1 MTPRRSSRAPRPG
14 LPEATT
20 DPFDDAL
27 TGRVL
32 TELLDRSHL
41 MAPADLARQLTDVAR
56 PLGFSA
62 VRVYLADLQQQR
74 LRAMPDGMGPEPPPL
89 MIDSTLAGR
98 AFQTISIQCT
108 ATEEGTGE
116 HRLWVPLV
124 NGTERL
130 GVMEMSVAPR
140 PAGDAGMADLLD
152 VSLDEKL
159 MLERCRTLG
168 ALAALII
175 ESKSVYCDT
184 YADIQRSREMTV
196 QAEMVWAFMVPRT
209 FATGRVLL
217 AAALEPAY
225 EVGGDAFEYSML
237 GDHLHVSIFDSVGHD
252 LTAGLISSVAM
263 ASCRTARR
271 SGRGLPEMAARAD
284 QAIADQFGASR
295 FATALLCDLD
305 TTTGEFRWLPCGH
318 PPPLL
323 IRDTRVVK
331 ELVREPRVPLGL
343 TRDHCGDDLAGVST
357 EQLQPGDRL
366 LLYTDGVVEGRAPDG
381 REFGLARLGDFVI
394 RHSAEGLP
402 APETLRRLNRA
413 ILDYQQ
419 GRVRDDVTV
428 VLVEWLPQ
436 DPERELTI

>member
-1 MTPRRSSRAPRPG
+1 
-14 LPEATT
+14 
-20 DPFDDAL
+20 
-27 TGRVL
+27 V
-32 TELLDRSHL
+32 
-41 MAPADLARQLTDVAR
+41 APADLARQLTEAAR

-62 VRVYLADLQQQR
+62 VRIYLADLQQQR
-74 LRAMPDGMGPEPPPL
+74 LRAMPDGHGPEPSQL
-89 MIDSTLAGR
+89 AIDSTLAGR
-98 AFQTISIQCT
+98 AFQTISIQRT
-108 ATEEGTGE
+108 AAGESTGE

-130 GVMEMSVAPR
+130 GVMEMSIAER
-140 PAGDAGMADLLD
+140 PAGDADFADLLD
-152 VSLDEKL
+152 AGVDEKV
-159 MLERCRTLG
+159 MLERCRALG
-168 ALAALII
+168 SLVALIVQ
-175 ESKSVYCDT
+175 SKSVYSDT
-184 YADIQRSREMTV
+184 YAEIQRSREMTV
-196 QAEMVWAFMVPRT
+196 QAELVWAFMVPRT
-209 FATGRVLL
+209 FATSRVLL

-225 EVGGDAFEYSML
+225 EVGGDAFDYSLL
-237 GDHLHVSIFDSVGHD
+237 GDRLHVSIFDSVGHD

-271 SGRGLPEMAARAD
+271 SGGGLPEMATRAD
-284 QAIADQFGASR
+284 RAIAGQFGASR

-305 TTTGEFRWLPCGH
+305 TVTGEFRWLPCGH

-323 IRDTRVVK
+323 IRDNRVIK
-331 ELVREPRVPLGL
+331 ELLREPRLPLGL
-343 TRDHCGDDLAGVST
+343 TEDNGGGVGAGRAAVRT

-366 LLYTDGVVEGRAPDG
+366 LLYTDGVVEGRGADG
-381 REFGLARLGDFVI
+381 GEFGLARLGDFVI

-413 ILDYQQ
+413 ILEYQQ